1 MTKRQTNA
9 LPLLWATVLLPQ
21 IAALRIFG
29 RLPGKSGRTVA
40 HSGSRCVLT
49 ELFQLKWARA
59 VSGFAVLSALN
70 WAAPAVADALP
81 ETTIQIGG
89 YAIRVEVADTPA
101 SRTRGLMRR
110 KNLAENQGMLFVFD
124 EAAAHSI
131 WMKDTPLPL
140 AVAFIDASGRIL
152 NIAEMKPF
160 SLDNHTADGDALY
173 ALEVNRGWFSR
184 RGIKAG
190 DKVERLEIHVK

>member
-1 MTKRQTNA
+1 MRRKNSA
-9 LPLLWATVLLPQ
+9 LPLLRATDLLPHS
-21 IAALRIFG
+21 AVLRLFA
-29 RLPGKSGRTVA
+29 RSPGKSGKTVA
-40 HSGSRCVLT
+40 HSGSRLSLT

-59 VSGFAVLSALN
+59 ISGFAVLSALN
-70 WAAPAVADALP
+70 WAAPALADALP

-89 YAIRVEVADTPA
+89 HAIRVEVADTPA
-101 SRTRGLMRR
+101 SRTRGLMQR

-184 RGIKAG
+184 RDIKAG